1 MKKLLRLLG
10 SALLLPIIFF
20 EEWGWKPLARLM
32 ARIARFPLVGWLESK
47 ISLAP
52 PRLALALFLVPA
64 IILLPFKLGA
74 FWLIAHGQKFLGLSL
89 ILIAKLVSTALL
101 GRLFHLT
108 ERQLMS
114 FAWFAKAYT
123 WWRTTKDRVV
133 ARLKASAAWQTA
145 SELGR
150 SVKAWFKKAS

>member
-32 ARIARFPLVGWLESK
+32 VRIARLPLVQRVENK
-47 ISLAP
+47 ISHTP
-52 PRLALALFLVPA
+52 PRLALTLFLVPVLV
-64 IILLPFKLGA
+64 LLPFKFGA
-74 FWLIAHGQKFLGLSL
+74 FWLIAQGQKLVGLSV

-114 FAWFAKAYT
+114 FPWFAKAYT

-133 ARLKASAAWQTA
+133 LRLKASKAWQTA
-145 SELGR
+145 LELGR
-150 SVKAWFKKAS
+150 SVRSWLRKAS